1 MCKKKT
7 FFVRYKDL
15 LNNLKARITGI
26 NLMSIQFDAQFVK
39 QAVPDVH
46 IERNNFPA
54 DVQFSIDSRTLRAGD
69 IFIALPGVH
78 VDGHT
83 FVSQALKQGAAGII
97 IETAKKDILQ
107 KIDAKL
113 LEKKLV
119 LLVPDA
125 MQALIQLAVA
135 WRSKF
140 NIPVIA
146 ITGSVGKTSTKEM
159 LANILTLNGNTFL
172 VSQGNQNTKIG
183 VSLNILKMRPEHQ
196 MAILEVGI
204 SKRGEMAEL
213 SKLLRPTTALITTV
227 GHAHMEG
234 LGSLTDIALEKRDV
248 FKSFTEQ
255 SIGIINGDL
264 PILANVAYSHPVIKF
279 GSKTTNQIQARK
291 IRLTST
297 QASFVM
303 KIYKEKH
310 QVILNKPHAG
320 IVFNALAA
328 TAAAQLLGVSHKV
341 IVQGVQIPL
350 AINGR
355 FEQCPLPEQRGVIIN
370 DCYNANPE
378 SMKAALLAFQN
389 IQTSA
394 QKIAVLGDMLE
405 LGVNSPFWHRQL
417 GRFLRKVPSL
427 RQVIL
432 VGDMVKWTKKTAP
445 VGVYIEMV
453 PDWASA
459 VAILENRLDKE
470 SLVLVKGSQGMGLRN
485 LVTAFTQK
493 S

>member
-1 MCKKKT
+1 MLIK
-7 FFVRYKDL
+7 
-15 LNNLKARITGI
+15 
-26 NLMSIQFDAQFVK
+26 FDAQFVK
-39 QAVPDVH
+39 QALPDAS
-46 IERNNFPA
+46 IIGNNFPA
-54 DVQFSIDSRTLRAGD
+54 DAQFSIDTRTLQPGD

-78 VDGHT
+78 VDGHNYIA
-83 FVSQALKQGAAGII
+83 QALKQGAGGIVL
-97 IETAKKDILQ
+97 EAAKKNILNT
-107 KIDAKL
+107 IDAKT
-113 LEKKLV
+113 KAQ
-119 LLVPDA
+119 LLVIVVADT
-125 MQALIQLAVA
+125 MQALIQLAIE

-140 NIPVIA
+140 EIPVIA

-159 LANILTLNGNTFL
+159 LANILTLNGNKFL
-172 VSQGNQNTKIG
+172 VSQGNQNTRLG
-183 VSLNILKMRPEHQ
+183 VSLNILKMRSEHQ

-213 SKLLRPTTALITTV
+213 SRLLRPTNAIITTV

-234 LGSLTDIALEKRDV
+234 LGSLTDIALEKRDI
-248 FKSFTEQ
+248 FKSFTEK
-255 SIGIINGDL
+255 SIGIVNGDL
-264 PILANVAYSHPVIKF
+264 PILANVSYQHPVIKF

-291 IRLTST
+291 IRLTSS

-303 KIYKEKH
+303 KIYKEKFN
-310 QVILNKPHAG
+310 VVVNKPHAG

-328 TAAAQLLGVSHKV
+328 TAAAQLLGVPNKI
-341 IVQGVQIPL
+341 IVQGVQTPL

-355 FEQCPLPEQRGVIIN
+355 FEQCPLQKNKGVIIN

-445 VGVYIEMV
+445 VGVSIEMV
-453 PDWASA
+453 PDWGSA
-459 VAILENRLDKE
+459 VAILENKLDKE

-485 LVTAFTQK
+485 LVTTFTDKQ
-493 S
+493 

>member
-1 MCKKKT
+1 
-7 FFVRYKDL
+7 
-15 LNNLKARITGI
+15 
-26 NLMSIQFDAQFVK
+26 MSIQFDAQFVK
-39 QAVPDVH
+39 HALPNASIVS
-46 IERNNFPA
+46 NNFPA
-54 DVQFSIDSRTLRAGD
+54 NAQFSIDTRTLQPGD
-69 IFIALPGVH
+69 IFIALTGVQ
-78 VDGHT
+78 VDGH
-83 FVSQALKQGAAGII
+83 SYIAQALKQGASGII
-97 IETAKKDILQ
+97 IETAKKDILNKLDAQ
-107 KIDAKL
+107 LLGKI
-113 LEKKLV
+113 LV
-119 LLVPDA
+119 IVVADT
-125 MQALIQLAVA
+125 MQALIQLAVE
-135 WRSKF
+135 WRSRF
-140 NIPVIA
+140 DIPVIA

-159 LANILTLNGNTFL
+159 LANILTLNGNNFL
-172 VSQGNQNTKIG
+172 VSQGNQNTRLG

-213 SKLLRPTTALITTV
+213 SRLLRPTNAIITTV

-234 LGSLTDIALEKRDV
+234 LGSLTDIALEKRDI
-248 FKSFTEQ
+248 FKSFTEK
-255 SIGIINGDL
+255 SIGIVNGDL
-264 PILANVAYSHPVIKF
+264 PILANVSYQHPVIKF

-291 IRLTST
+291 IRLTSS

-303 KIYKEKH
+303 KIYKEKFN
-310 QVILNKPHAG
+310 VVVNKPHAG

-328 TAAAQLLGVSHKV
+328 TAAAQLLGVPNKI
-341 IVQGVQIPL
+341 IVQGVQTPL

-355 FEQCPLPEQRGVIIN
+355 FEQCPLQENKGVIIN

-445 VGVYIEMV
+445 VGVSIEMV
-453 PDWASA
+453 PDWGSA
-459 VAILENRLDKE
+459 VKILENKLDKE

-485 LVTAFTQK
+485 LVTTFTDKQ
-493 S
+493 